1 MKRNRS
7 KGLVLFLMLVLIL
20 TMSVMP
26 SAAAK
31 PEKEVK
37 IKPMVTEQIKP
48 EKVVRDAAWEAAKD
62 AAETLKDQL
71 EDAKDALESEY
82 EALMAAGD
90 TEGALAKAAELATAK
105 ASFAAAKAELKSV
118 IKNGYTEE
126 EITTIEAIG
135 VALVQADP
143 TIQVL
148 PVENIIV
155 KGKHL
160 GFDTPPVIKS
170 GRTLVP
176 VKALVQAFGAEVKW
190 NPIDQT
196 VTITR
201 GDQTF
206 VLTLGETEVLVNG
219 EPIQLDVPAQAM
231 NGRTVVPLRFI
242 AEQMGF
248 EVDYDDGDIT
258 IEEGEVD
265 QAVQMTE
272 PAEESDETEE
282 AEEAEEADDNA
293 LEEETE
299 SSETEE

>member
-7 KGLVLFLMLVLIL
+7 KGLVLFLMLVFIL

-37 IKPMVTEQIKP
+37 IKPMVTEQTKP
-48 EKVVRDAAWEAAKD
+48 EKVVRDAVWEAARD
-62 AAETLKDQL
+62 AAETEKQRL
-71 EDAKDALESEY
+71 EDAKDLIETEIERLISEGKPEEAALL
-82 EALMAAGD
+82 ADDLAA
-90 TEGALAKAAELATAK
+90 AK
-105 ASFAAAKAELKSV
+105 ASFMTAKAALKSI
-118 IKNGYTEE
+118 IKNGYTEVE
-126 EITTIEAIG
+126 LNTIEAI
-135 VALVQADP
+135 AATLVQADP
-143 TIQVL
+143 TLQVL

-176 VKALVQAFGAEVKW
+176 VRALVQAFGAEVKW
-190 NPIDQT
+190 NPVDQT

-201 GDQTF
+201 GDQTL

-248 EVDYDDGDIT
+248 EVDYEDGVITVDDG
-258 IEEGEVD
+258 EEDET
-265 QAVQMTE
+265 VQTTE
-272 PAEESDETEE
+272 EADETEVTE
-282 AEEAEEADDNA
+282 DNA
-293 LEEETE
+293 LVEETE
-299 SSETEE
+299 TSESEE

>member
-1 MKRNRS
+1 MKRNRN

-37 IKPMVTEQIKP
+37 VKPMVTQQTKP

-62 AAETLKDQL
+62 AAEALKDQM
-71 EDAKDALESEY
+71 EVYKDTVELEY
-82 EALMAAGD
+82 EALLAAGD
-90 TEGALAKAAELATAK
+90 TTGALAKAEELATAK
-105 ASFAAAKAELKSV
+105 ANFIAAKAALKSV
-118 IKNGYTEE
+118 IKKGYTEE
-126 EITTIEAIG
+126 ELTTIDAIG

-160 GFDTPPVIKS
+160 GFDTPPVIKA

-176 VKALVQAFGAEVKW
+176 VRALVQAFGAEVTW
-190 NPIDQT
+190 NPVNQT

-206 VLTLGETEVLVNG
+206 ILTLGETEVVVDDNT
-219 EPIQLDVPAQAM
+219 IQLDVPAQTM

-248 EVDYDDGDIT
+248 EVDYEDGDIT
-258 IEEGEVD
+258 IEE
-265 QAVQMTE
+265 
-272 PAEESDETEE
+272 SEE
-282 AEEAEEADDNA
+282 AETVQTADETVEAEEDA
-293 LEEETE
+293 LEVDTESTETE
-299 SSETEE
+299 STETESTDTEE

>member
-1 MKRNRS
+1 MKRNRN

-31 PEKEVK
+31 PEKEAK
-37 IKPMVTEQIKP
+37 LKPMVTEQTKP
-48 EKVVRDAAWEAAKD
+48 EKIVRDEAWEAAKD
-62 AAETLKDQL
+62 AAEVLKEQL
-71 EDAKDALESEY
+71 EVSKDTLELEY
-82 EALMAAGD
+82 EALVAAGD

-126 EITTIEAIG
+126 ELTTIDAIG

-176 VKALVQAFGAEVKW
+176 VKALVQAFGAVVEW
-190 NPIDQT
+190 NPVDQT
-196 VTITR
+196 VTITK
-201 GDQTF
+201 GDQKI
-206 VLTLGETEVLVNG
+206 VLTLGETEVVVNDG
-219 EPIQLDVPAQAM
+219 TIQLDVPAQAM

-248 EVDYDDGDIT
+248 EVDYEDGDIT
-258 IEEGEVD
+258 IEEVEVD
-265 QAVQMTE
+265 QTVQMTE
-272 PAEESDETEE
+272 TTEESDEPEE
-282 AEEAEEADDNA
+282 AEDNA

-299 SSETEE
+299 LTETEE

>member
-37 IKPMVTEQIKP
+37 VKPMVTEQTKP

-62 AAETLKDQL
+62 AAETEKNRL
-71 EDAKDALESEY
+71 EDAKDLIEAEIERLMSLGNSEEAALL
-82 EALMAAGD
+82 ADDFAA
-90 TEGALAKAAELATAK
+90 AK
-105 ASFAAAKAELKSV
+105 ASFIAAKAELKSV

-126 EITTIEAIG
+126 EITTIDAIG

-143 TIQVL
+143 TIQIL

-160 GFDTPPVIKS
+160 GFDTPPVIKA

-176 VKALVQAFGAEVKW
+176 VRALVQAFGAEVTW
-190 NPIDQT
+190 NPVNQT

-201 GDQTF
+201 GEQIII
-206 VLTLGETEVLVNG
+206 LTLGETEVVVDDNT
-219 EPIQLDVPAQAM
+219 IQLDVPAQTM

-248 EVDYDDGDIT
+248 EVDYEDGDVT
-258 IEEGEVD
+258 IEEGV
-265 QAVQMTE
+265 VQS
-272 PAEESDETEE
+272 ADETEE
-282 AEEAEEADDNA
+282 AEDA

-299 SSETEE
+299 STETVE